1 MTIFLDGTHV
11 NPEEVRR
18 EKVELDIEKLE
29 EIRNKSEQLADII
42 KKESNRIKNITG
54 IKNVE
59 ICYHLSNVY
68 NAIQNANIKINRVIE
83 RRKSHEQNTTEG
95 GEK

>member
-11 NPEEVRR
+11 NPEEVRK
-18 EKVELDIEKLE
+18 EKVEFDIERLE

-42 KKESNRIKNITG
+42 KKESNRTKNITG
-54 IKNVE
+54 IKNIE
-59 ICYHLSNVY
+59 ICNQLSNVY
-68 NAIQNANIKINRVIE
+68 NAIKNANIKINRVIE
-83 RRKSHEQNTTEG
+83 GRKSYEQNTMEG

>member
-11 NPEEVRR
+11 NPEEVRK
-18 EKVELDIEKLE
+18 EKVEFDIEKLE

-42 KKESNRIKNITG
+42 KKESNRTKNITG
-54 IKNVE
+54 IKNIE
-59 ICYHLSNVY
+59 ICNQLSNVY
-68 NAIQNANIKINRVIE
+68 NAIKNANIKINRVIE
-83 RRKSHEQNTTEG
+83 GRKSYEQNTMEG